1 MSKKFTPKVLTA
13 NDLLSGDVIYWDKC
27 GNWVFDF
34 ENALFLNTEEL
45 ARQTLR
51 LAQNQAKYLIGMY
64 LADAEIDEDL
74 KPRPTHFREYFR
86 AMGPSNYHHG
96 KQAKLQ

>member
-1 MSKKFTPKVLTA
+1 MSKKFTHKVLTA

-27 GNWVFDF
+27 GDWVLDF

-45 ARQTLR
+45 ALQSLR
-51 LAQNQAKYLIGMY
+51 LAQNQAKQMIGIY

-96 KQAKLQ
+96 KRAKLQ